1 MFQWFIF
8 NNFRV
13 KIILIA
19 YVLPN
24 VFNTFKTKTMAIITS
39 FNPYNGKELKS
50 YKNHTKKEV
59 SEIIDSADK
68 RFYSWRETTFSERKK
83 LMLAAASELKK
94 NKKEYAETMTL
105 EMGKP
110 ISQAIAEVEKCAWV
124 CKYYA
129 ENAEKQLQNEVIKTE
144 AFKSY
149 VSYEPI
155 GVVLA
160 VMPWNYPFW
169 QVFRFAAPALMAG
182 NIGILKHASNVFGSA
197 LNIEKVF
204 KRAGFP
210 ENCFTTLLVGSDA
223 VEEIIENEKVK
234 AVTLTGSGPAGSSV
248 ASIAGKNIKKTVLEL
263 GGSNAMVVMKDCDM
277 DKTIETCVQA
287 RFQNTGQ
294 SCIAG
299 KRLIIDES
307 ISEEFVEKMLVK
319 VRELKSG
326 DPMDEETYVGT
337 LAREDLA
344 IDLEKQV
351 NASVKAGAKIAIG
364 GKRQGAYFEPTVLTN
379 VTKNM
384 TVFKEETFG
393 PALSVTT
400 FKTVEEAVELSNDS
414 KFGLGVSIFTKN
426 IEEAEK
432 LASQFDEGAVF
443 INELVKS
450 DPRLPFGGIKQ
461 SGYGRELSEHG
472 IREFVNRKT
481 VFINK

>member
-1 MFQWFIF
+1 
-8 NNFRV
+8 
-13 KIILIA
+13 
-19 YVLPN
+19 
-24 VFNTFKTKTMAIITS
+24 MATTLSI
-39 FNPYNGKELKS
+39 NPYNGKELKS

-59 SEIIDSADK
+59 SEIIDKADK
-68 RFYSWRETTFSERKK
+68 RFYSWRETSFSERKK

-94 NKKEYAETMTL
+94 NKKEYAETIVL

-110 ISQAIAEVEKCAWV
+110 ISQAIAEIEKCAWG
-124 CKYYA
+124 CEYYA
-129 ENAEKQLQNEVIKTE
+129 ENAEKHLQNEVIKTD
-144 AFKSY
+144 ADKSY
-149 VSYEPI
+149 VSYEPL

-160 VMPWNYPFW
+160 IMPWNYPYW

-182 NIGILKHASNVFGSA
+182 NVAILKHASNVFGSA
-197 LNIEKVF
+197 MNIEKIF

-210 ENCFTTLLVGSDA
+210 ENCFTTLLVGSD
-223 VEEIIENEKVK
+223 VIEDIIENEKVK

-263 GGSNAMVVMKDCDM
+263 GGSNALVVLKDCDIG
-277 DKTIETCVQA
+277 KTIETCVMA

-319 VRELKSG
+319 IRELKCG
-326 DPMDEETYVGT
+326 DPMDEETFVGT

-344 IDLEKQV
+344 KDLEKQV
-351 NASVKAGAKIAIG
+351 NASIKAGAKLAIG
-364 GKRQGAYFEPTVLTN
+364 GKRQNAYFEPTVLTS
-379 VTKNM
+379 VTEKM
-384 TVFKEETFG
+384 AVFNEETFG
-393 PALSVTT
+393 PVLSVTT
-400 FKTVEEAVELSNDS
+400 FKTIEEAIELSNYS
-414 KFGLGVSIFTKN
+414 KFGLGASIFTKN
-426 IEEAEK
+426 IAEAEK
-432 LASQFDEGAVF
+432 LAFQFDEGAVF

-481 VFINK
+481 IFINK